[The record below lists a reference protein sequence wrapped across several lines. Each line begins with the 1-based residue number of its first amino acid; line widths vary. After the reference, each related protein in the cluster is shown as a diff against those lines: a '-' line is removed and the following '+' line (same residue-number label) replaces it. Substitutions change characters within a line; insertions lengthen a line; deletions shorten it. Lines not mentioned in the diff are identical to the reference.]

1 MQERSIVL
9 KRDVRGRVRTPAE
22 QREAM
27 VGEFERSGLP
37 GTQFAKLVG
46 MKYSTLMAWVERKRR
61 LRSGREKRHNR
72 PVFAEAVMASPSTQR
87 VADGVLVLRLP
98 GGATIEIKDCGQ
110 VSLAADLLKALQT
123 PC

>member
-9 KRDVRGRVRTPAE
+9 KRDVQGRVRTPLE
-22 QREAM
+22 QREEM

-61 LRSGREKRHNR
+61 LRSSRAKRLNK
-72 PVFAEAVMASPSTQR
+72 PVFAEAVMASPSPRR
-87 VADGVLVLRLP
+87 VAEGALVLRLP
-98 GGATIEIKDCGQ
+98 GGATVEIKDRGQ
-110 VSLAADLLKALQT
+110 MSLAADLLKALHQS
-123 PC
+123 C

>member
-9 KRDVRGRVRTPAE
+9 KRDVRGRVRTPVE

-46 MKYSTLMAWVERKRR
+46 MKYSTLMAWVGRKRR
-61 LRSGREKRHNR
+61 LHSSSAKRRNR
-72 PVFAEAVMASPSTQR
+72 PVFAEAVMASPGAQR
-87 VADGVLVLRLP
+87 VADGALVLRLP
-98 GGATIEIKDCGQ
+98 GGATIEIKDRDQ
-110 VSLAADLLKALQT
+110 VSLAADLLKALHQS
-123 PC
+123 C

>member
-9 KRDVRGRVRTPAE
+9 KRDVRGRVRTPSE
-22 QREAM
+22 QREAV

-61 LRSGREKRHNR
+61 LRSSRAKRLNK
-72 PVFAEAVMASPSTQR
+72 PVFAEAVMASPGKQVVT
-87 VADGVLVLRLP
+87 DGALVLRLP
-98 GGATIEIKDCGQ
+98 GGATIEIEDRGQ
-110 VSLAADLLKALQT
+110 LSLAADLIKALHQS
-123 PC
+123 C

>member
-9 KRDVRGRVRTPAE
+9 KRDVRGCVRTPLD

-61 LRSGREKRHNR
+61 LRSGRAKEHKR
-72 PVFAEAVMASPSTQR
+72 PVFAEAVMASPGAQS
-87 VADGVLVLRLP
+87 VADGALVLRLP
-98 GGATIEIKDCGQ
+98 SGVTIEIKDRGQ
-110 VSLAADLLKALQT
+110 VSLAADLLKALHQS
-123 PC
+123 C

>member
-46 MKYSTLMAWVERKRR
+46 MKYSTLMAWVGRKRR
-61 LRSGREKRHNR
+61 WRSSRAKRLNK
-72 PVFAEAVMASPSTQR
+72 PVFAEAVMASPGTRR
-87 VADGVLVLRLP
+87 VADGALVLHLP
-98 GGATIEIKDCGQ
+98 GGATIAVKDRGQ
-110 VSLAADLLKALQT
+110 VSLAADLISAFA
-123 PC
+123 